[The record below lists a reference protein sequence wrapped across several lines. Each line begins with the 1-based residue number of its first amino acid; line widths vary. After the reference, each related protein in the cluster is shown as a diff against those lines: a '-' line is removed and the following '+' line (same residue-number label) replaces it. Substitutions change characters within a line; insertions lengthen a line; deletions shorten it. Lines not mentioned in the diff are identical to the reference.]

1 MVWIIGIIGGWIVF
15 SAALVI
21 ILCMFSSRLSQ
32 AEGREEVWVARDVP
46 SKASAER
53 PLQGAPSRL

>member
-21 ILCMFSSRLSQ
+21 ILCMFSSQLSQ
-32 AEGREEVWVARDVP
+32 AEGREEAWVTRDIT
-46 SKASAER
+46 SKAPAER